1 MADARKTTFQS
12 GCVYVA
18 RSGATTI
25 ATDSG
30 TLSDANIP
38 PANGLDCFGY
48 DTIFVG
54 VDITGGSSPT
64 MTIEPLFRDSSDAAD
79 GSRWFRIKCG
89 VPDGVTPAAAANL
102 DTGALA
108 PNANYTELRVFGC
121 RNVFLYIKAVGSA
134 TSTTAWKILVM
145 PGKVRDTSNLQR

>member
-1 MADARKTTFQS
+1 MADPRKTTFQS

-18 RSGATTI
+18 RSATAQI
-25 ATDSG
+25 AADSG

-38 PANGLDCFGY
+38 PASGLDCFGY

-64 MTIEPLFRDSSDAAD
+64 MTVEPLFRDSSDVAD
-79 GSRWFRIKCG
+79 GSRWFRVKCG
-89 VPDGVTPAAAANL
+89 VTDGVTLAAAGNL

-108 PNANYTELRVFGC
+108 PNANYTELKVFGC
-121 RNVFLYIKAVGSA
+121 RNVFLYIKAVANVG
-134 TSTTAWKILVM
+134 STTAWKILVM